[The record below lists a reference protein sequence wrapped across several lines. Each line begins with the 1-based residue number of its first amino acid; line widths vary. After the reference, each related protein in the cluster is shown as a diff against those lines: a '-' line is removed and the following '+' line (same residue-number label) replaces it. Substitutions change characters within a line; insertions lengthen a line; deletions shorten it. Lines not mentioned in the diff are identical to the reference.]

1 MKITELIDELVKAKE
16 KHGDVVVACCDFE
29 GYLREID
36 KLNIWAASMPFDS
49 IKSGDLYL
57 SMHASNNPPS
67 E

>member
-16 KHGDVVVACCDFE
+16 KHGDVVVACCDLE
-29 GYLREID
+29 GYLREVD
-36 KLNIWAASMPFDS
+36 KLNIWAASMPFDGV
-49 IKSGDLYL
+49 KSGDLYL